1 MLLPK
6 KEELILEQLKSEYQ
20 EGYDYIQPKRLQ
32 VLERMRLFSNQ
43 TRNKEL
49 VGDTTLF
56 TIFQTVFSKL
66 YEDKLNSNFVPNHPD
81 DSDKVEALNPIA
93 KYDYYQMNKDRID
106 YQWNWLTCF
115 WGAGFLDV
123 SEWDFKNSIMRPS
136 VVNNA
141 ILLIDPK
148 GSEVNGDQRGFG
160 AFRFWQR
167 EIAKLKHEMKKE
179 GFENIDEM
187 RVLYYN
193 TLKEEA
199 EQYRKQAQNYG
210 TPAEPVIQENSQIPL
225 IEGWT
230 HIDGA
235 KWMFT
240 TDAKF
245 KKIVRTKEWKDDD
258 FPLVQR
264 KLFPIPDDPIGVS
277 IPDLVED
284 KQRAKNILMNLTL
297 ASAKAD
303 LYPMKLY
310 DRNQISPSTDLS
322 HGFDKW
328 VPVDGNPNTAYAP
341 VQKNQLS
348 QTVTYIMSL
357 IDDAAQ
363 RATAANSTL
372 QGAQSGSARSA
383 NEVVRVF
390 NQAEERISTGAKVF
404 GWSEREFWRW
414 WLKNYRKYMPSAKKK
429 FVRVE
434 GAQGIEWLD
443 VKGDDFKFERDPDI
457 FIESKVLSDARNQN
471 LKQSLIAFTNLTAQ
485 DTSLNRRYHN
495 KTLAKIVG
503 EYDSGQ
509 LRKLYPQSFD
519 EMKAEQENR
528 LLAQD
533 KFVPIDETD
542 DDLIHLELHAKGP
555 DNKANIVHQETHKY
569 QLMMKKKAEREQ
581 AAMQGNPIPESLG
594 TDPLTVQQAP
604 EMQGVGSS
612 PSSEFI
618 NPNAVQQ

>member
-6 KEELILEQLKSEYQ
+6 SEDQILEQLKAEYR
-20 EGYDYIQPKRLQ
+20 EGYDWIQPKRLQ
-32 VLERMRLFSNQ
+32 VLDRMRLFSNQ

-93 KYDYYQMNKDRID
+93 RYDYYQMGKDKID
-106 YQWNWLTCF
+106 YQWDWLTCF

-141 ILLIDPK
+141 ILILDPK

-160 AFRFWQR
+160 AFHYWQR
-167 EIAKLKHEMKKE
+167 EIIKSLHDMKKE
-179 GFENIDEM
+179 GFEDLDEL
-187 RVLYYN
+187 RTAYQQ

-199 EQYRKQAQNYG
+199 EVYQKQSQNYG
-210 TPAEPVIQENSQIPL
+210 SPTPPTIQENAQIPL
-225 IEGWT
+225 IEPWT

-235 KWMFT
+235 KWLFVC
-240 TDAKF
+240 DAKF
-245 KKIVRTKEWKDDD
+245 KKIVKAKEWKDDEW
-258 FPLVQR
+258 PLVQR
-264 KLFPIPDDPIGVS
+264 KLFPIPDDPLGVS

-310 DRNQISPSTDLS
+310 DRNQISPTSDLS

-328 VPVDGNPNTAYAP
+328 IPVDGNPNTAYAP

-363 RATAANSTL
+363 RATAANSSL
-372 QGAQSGSARSA
+372 QGAFSGESRSA

-390 NQAEERISTGAKVF
+390 NQAEERITTGAKVF
-404 GWSEREFWRW
+404 GWSERDFWRW

-434 GAQGIEWLD
+434 GAQGVEWLD
-443 VKGDDFKFERDPDI
+443 VKGDDFKVEKDPDI
-457 FIESKVLSDARNQN
+457 FIESKVLSDAKNQQK
-471 LKQSLIAFTNLTAQ
+471 KQSLIAFTNLTAQ

-495 KTLAKIVG
+495 KELAKVVG
-503 EYDSGQ
+503 EYTSGQ

-528 LLAQD
+528 KLA
-533 KFVPIDETD
+533 KNNFVPVDETD
-542 DDLIHLELHAKGP
+542 DDLVHLEIHAKGP
-555 DNKANIVHQETHKY
+555 DNKANVVHQEAHKV
-569 QLMMKKKAEREQ
+569 QMMMKKKSEREQ
-581 AAMQGNPIPESLG
+581 AGMRGELVPESLG
-594 TDPLTVQQAP
+594 TDPLTVQQQP
-604 EMQGVGSS
+604 EMEGVGSS
-612 PSSEFI
+612 PSAEFVG
-618 NPNAVQQ
+618 PNAVQQ